1 MQEYAKIP
9 FLLFF
14 VAATLGLVLR
24 WNFISPVSGLTFTY
38 WLHAH
43 SHSMFLGWV
52 FNFLSL
58 VFIHEHV
65 DGCQRKKYLILFGII
80 QLLLLGMLI
89 SFPLQGYG
97 LYSIIIS
104 SLHTVSVAVF
114 SFWFFRDT
122 RKSAFDLSRWFARI
136 SLLLFLLSSLGPF
149 VLAPLAANGL
159 THTKW
164 YYFAVY
170 FYLHFQYNGVFTFGL
185 LSLLFG
191 LLASWGVSVQ
201 LLLAKRLAY
210 LMLISCFLGYAL
222 STLWAQTPLFFN
234 IIGVLAALIQCAAF
248 IVLLKTFRSIPASVT
263 SKVTSVSKILFSV
276 AFLSFTA
283 KLLLQLL
290 SAHPQMAQLA
300 YNTRNYVMAYLHMV
314 LLGMISTFLV
324 AWSVEMKWIRTP
336 SVSSVIIFLIGF
348 VGTEC
353 LLMTPWPLNHALM
366 NVPNLLFLCSVL
378 LVLAIGMFTWKSF
391 KRENQ

>member
-1 MQEYAKIP
+1 
-9 FLLFF
+9 
-14 VAATLGLVLR
+14 
-24 WNFISPVSGLTFTY
+24 
-38 WLHAH
+38 
-43 SHSMFLGWV
+43 
-52 FNFLSL
+52 
-58 VFIHEHV
+58 
-65 DGCQRKKYLILFGII
+65 
-80 QLLLLGMLI
+80 
-89 SFPLQGYG
+89 
-97 LYSIIIS
+97 
-104 SLHTVSVAVF
+104 
-114 SFWFFRDT
+114 
-122 RKSAFDLSRWFARI
+122 
-136 SLLLFLLSSLGPF
+136 
-149 VLAPLAANGL
+149 
-159 THTKW
+159 
-164 YYFAVY
+164 
-170 FYLHFQYNGVFTFGL
+170 
-185 LSLLFG
+185 
-191 LLASWGVSVQ
+191 
-201 LLLAKRLAY
+201 
-210 LMLISCFLGYAL
+210 
-222 STLWAQTPLFFN
+222 
-234 IIGVLAALIQCAAF
+234 LAALIQCAAF

-353 LLMTPWPLNHALM
+353 LLITPWPLNHALM